1 MPEQENRLALRDNPV
16 GQGLLLATAS
26 LLAAGAVMVPSA
38 LDSVSAVGPWHLRAS
53 ARHVLFAAASAVVLL
68 AFWRLDYRWLRRGR
82 LPTIP
87 AVALI
92 LALICGLLVF
102 VPALGRSVGGY
113 RRWIR
118 LGPAHWGVG
127 FQPSELIKLTLV
139 VFLAAWLGKEGLD
152 TRSFRKA
159 FLPCVCVTILCLAVV
174 VTQDLGTAVVLALAA
189 SVTMFL
195 AGVRWYYLGGL
206 AAAGAAGFC
215 GLVAV
220 SPSKWM
226 RIQAMLDPFSPGNP
240 SAYQVRQSLI
250 TITTGGWV
258 GKGLG
263 MGMMKRG
270 YLPEDSTDFLL
281 ATICEE
287 WGVVGAMVLMVVLA
301 VWLALACR
309 TAARAGDRFGKLLAG
324 SLGFL
329 IALQALIH
337 IAVNVGG
344 LPPTGMAMPFV
355 SAGGTSMLLM
365 AFAAALIVSVSSRPE
380 RRQQVWTGT
389 ATQPAQPALS

>member
-1 MPEQENRLALRDNPV
+1 
-16 GQGLLLATAS
+16 
-26 LLAAGAVMVPSA
+26 MVPSA

-53 ARHVLFAAASAVVLL
+53 VRHVLFAGLSALMLL
-68 AFWRLDYRWLRRGR
+68 IVWRVDYRRLRRGR
-82 LPTIP
+82 VPVVP
-87 AVALI
+87 A
-92 LALICGLLVF
+92 LALALALVLGLLVF
-102 VPALGRSVGGY
+102 VPYLGRSVGGY
-113 RRWIR
+113 LRWIR
-118 LGPAHWGVG
+118 LGPARYGIG
-127 FQPSELIKLTLV
+127 FQPSELIKLAMV

-159 FLPCVCVTILCLAVV
+159 FLPAVCVTVLCLAVV

-195 AGVRWYYLGGL
+195 AGVRWYYLGAL
-206 AAAGAAGFC
+206 AAMGAGGFC
-215 GLVAV
+215 ALVTV
-220 SPSKWM
+220 SPSKWL
-226 RIQAMLDPFSPGNP
+226 RVQAMLDPFSASNP

-250 TITTGGWV
+250 TITTGGWT

-287 WGVVGAMVLMVVLA
+287 WGFVGAMVLMVILA

-309 TAARAGDRFGKLLAG
+309 AASRAGDRFGKLLAG

-337 IAVNVGG
+337 IAVNVGD
-344 LPPTGMAMPFV
+344 LPPTGMAMPLV
-355 SAGGTSMLLM
+355 SAGGTSMLLT
-365 AFAAALIVSVSSRPE
+365 ALAAALIVSVSSRPE
-380 RRQQVWTGT
+380 RRQEVWTGT
-389 ATQPAQPALS
+389 ASGPAQPVLP